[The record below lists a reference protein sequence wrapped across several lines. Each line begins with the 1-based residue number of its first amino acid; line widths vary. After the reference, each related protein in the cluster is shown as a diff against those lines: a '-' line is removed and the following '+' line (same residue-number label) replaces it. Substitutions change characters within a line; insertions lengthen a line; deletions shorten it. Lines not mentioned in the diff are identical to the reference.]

1 MAPESG
7 CHATP
12 GEKLQVMVLC
22 GVDDLS
28 GVCILCDDKGIA
40 LLDKPPFST
49 SVDTATLAAGN
60 HVLKAVACRKNGDKI
75 TSDPVPF
82 TVAQSSAAEAL
93 PSSAKAILTSAEILK
108 DNTNVMSIS
117 GEAGGKAVL
126 HAGIPVHLRTVD
138 KLANGVTPVGAV
150 VGFVVAEDVLG
161 SKNEILIPRGT
172 PAYGKCVESEKPK
185 MLGKGGKLSFTV
197 DNVVAAD
204 GTSVPL
210 KLEQERETGGPRVF
224 SGPTMSGHN
233 IWVDPGTLLTAQVE
247 KDTEVA
253 PGPIRVNGSK
263 TPSGETATVEIAGKN
278 SVARGD
284 LVELRLVA
292 DPSNKVKSVSILLD
306 GAELEKLDNGFAS
319 LSVRTPSSITKGAH
333 SIAADVVFNDGYAL
347 ESTVQLDI
355 R

>member
-1 MAPESG
+1 
-7 CHATP
+7 
-12 GEKLQVMVLC
+12 MVLC

-49 SVDTATLAAGN
+49 SVDTTQLAAGN
-60 HVLKAVACRKNGDKI
+60 HVLKAVAYRKNGDKI
-75 TSDPVPF
+75 TSDPVRF
-82 TVAQSSAAEAL
+82 TIEQSKAAEA
-93 PSSAKAILTSAEILK
+93 PAVSAKAIAETPIIEGTKTASNDAETSA
-108 DNTNVMSIS
+108 
-117 GEAGGKAVL
+117 KAIL

-150 VGFVVAEDVLG
+150 VAFVVAEDVLG

-233 IWVDPGTLLTAQVE
+233 MWVDAGTLLTAQVD
-247 KDTEVA
+247 KDTEIA

-284 LVELRLVA
+284 LVELRLTA
-292 DPSNKVKSVSILLD
+292 DPKDKVKSVSVLLD
-306 GAELEKLDNGFAS
+306 GAELEKFDNAFAS
-319 LSVRTPSSITKGAH
+319 LSVRTSSMTRGAH
-333 SIAADVVFNDGYAL
+333 DIVADVVFSDGYAL
-347 ESTVQLDI
+347 ESTVHSDI